1 MSATSIKK
9 SIFAKSVTSVFP
21 KMLFNDRNNH
31 LFKSVDSVHAIKISF
46 AALKRNDR
54 SNVSN
59 TLMQENE

>member
-1 MSATSIKK
+1 MSATSRKKINFCQKCHFCLFKNVIK
-9 SIFAKSVTSVFP
+9 
-21 KMLFNDRNNH
+21 DRNNH